1 MPLFFPPPLSFSVLA
16 SVIFVSYED
25 SNVLFRIKLF
35 VLVMKIA
42 MYYVESKLPVRS
54 FFFCQQDSP
63 THGRWS
69 TFLIWKK
76 KKKRR
81 RRRREKYIP
90 LTLNTWI
97 EGGYKTKAFMSYSV
111 QSWASWIVWLLL
123 LVIRSLW
130 APLLE
135 LFFTIAQCHNEN
147 QEANHCHGEFDP
159 RKHLFFP
166 VCYKKINEVI
176 SNIQHWKINF
186 FLKKKVH
193 NAWITLGIVL
203 LPV

>member
-1 MPLFFPPPLSFSVLA
+1 
-16 SVIFVSYED
+16 
-25 SNVLFRIKLF
+25 
-35 VLVMKIA
+35 MKIA
-42 MYYVESKLPVRS
+42 MYYVESKLPIRSIFFSVRQS
-54 FFFCQQDSP
+54 NSW
-63 THGRWS
+63 TLKYLS
-69 TFLIWKK
+69 YMKK
-76 KKKRR
+76 KK
-81 RRRREKYIP
+81 EKYIP
-90 LTLNTWI
+90 LTLNTWT
-97 EGGYKTKAFMSYSV
+97 EVCYKTKTFMSYSV

-176 SNIQHWKINF
+176 SNIQH
-186 FLKKKVH
+186 
-193 NAWITLGIVL
+193 
-203 LPV
+203 

>member
-1 MPLFFPPPLSFSVLA
+1 
-16 SVIFVSYED
+16 
-25 SNVLFRIKLF
+25 
-35 VLVMKIA
+35 MKIA
-42 MYYVESKLPVRS
+42 MYYVESKLPVGS
-54 FFFCQQDSP
+54 FFFVSKIVQLMDVEVP
-63 THGRWS
+63 
-69 TFLIWKK
+69 FLYE
-76 KKKRR
+76 
-81 RRRREKYIP
+81 RREKYIP

-147 QEANHCHGEFDP
+147 QEANHFHGEFDP

-166 VCYKKINEVI
+166 VRYKKINEVI
-176 SNIQHWKINF
+176 SNIQQWKKKLF
-186 FLKKKVH
+186 KKKVH